1 MHAVEFFTFSWF
13 SWPGL
18 PPLLDAIFN
27 WSSSSFWVAL
37 ISSLAGAHFLSNKT
51 AETGAFNFPVNFI
64 ALFLCASLSNW
75 LARDM
80 PLPLDPAVQLPAVL
94 SMIGMTFAGVT
105 IIWIVKR
112 G

>member
-1 MHAVEFFTFSWF
+1 
-13 SWPGL
+13 
-18 PPLLDAIFN
+18 
-27 WSSSSFWVAL
+27 
-37 ISSLAGAHFLSNKT
+37 
-51 AETGAFNFPVNFI
+51 
-64 ALFLCASLSNW
+64 
-75 LARDM
+75 M